1 VNFDPALWFEIKE
14 LVRTSSGWP
23 MDTLHVM
30 GGVILQ
36 LAVAALLRT
45 SLASK
50 WPWLTV
56 LLLELA
62 NEGYDLW
69 LERWPSLGMQLGE
82 GLRDLVGTML
92 LPTLLWL
99 IARRRPRLLSGGR
112 GR

>member
-1 VNFDPALWFEIKE
+1 VNIDPALWFELKE
-14 LVRTSSGWP
+14 LVRHSTGWP

-36 LAVAALLRT
+36 LAAAALLRT
-45 SLASK
+45 SLASRG
-50 WPWLTV
+50 PWLLV

-62 NEGYDLW
+62 NEAYDLW

-82 GLRDLVGTML
+82 GARDLVGTMI
-92 LPTLLWL
+92 LPTVLWWA
-99 IARRRPRLLSGGR
+99 ARRHPRLLAGR

>member
-1 VNFDPALWFEIKE
+1 MNFDPASWYEAKE
-14 LVRTSSGWP
+14 LVRHATGWP

-36 LAVAALLRT
+36 LVVAAILRT

-50 WPWLTV
+50 WPWLIV

-82 GLRDLVGTML
+82 GLRDVVGTML
-92 LPTLLWL
+92 LPTLLWW
-99 IARRRPRLLSGGR
+99 IARSRPRLLSGR

>member
-1 VNFDPALWFEIKE
+1 MSFDPAVWFHVKE
-14 LVRTSSGWP
+14 LVRHATGWP

-36 LAVAALLRT
+36 MVLAALLRT

-50 WPWLTV
+50 WPWLIV
-56 LLLELA
+56 LGMELT
-62 NEGYDLW
+62 NEAYDLW
-69 LERWPSLGMQLGE
+69 FERWPSLGLQVGE

-92 LPTLLWL
+92 LPTLLLWA
-99 IARRRPRLLSGGR
+99 ARCRPRLMSGR

>member
-1 VNFDPALWFEIKE
+1 VSIDPAFWFELKE
-14 LVRTSSGWP
+14 MVRHFTGWP

-45 SLASK
+45 SLASR
-50 WPWLTV
+50 WPWLIV

-62 NEGYDLW
+62 NEAYDLW

-82 GLRDLVGTML
+82 GLRDLVATML
-92 LPTLLWL
+92 LPTLLWWV
-99 IARRRPRLLSGGR
+99 ARRRPRLLAGR